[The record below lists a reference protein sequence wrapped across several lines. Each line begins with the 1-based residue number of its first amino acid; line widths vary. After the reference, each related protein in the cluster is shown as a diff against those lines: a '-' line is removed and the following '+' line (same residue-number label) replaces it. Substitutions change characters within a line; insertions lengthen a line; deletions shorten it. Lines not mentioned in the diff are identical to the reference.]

1 MATYALLV
9 LPSAN
14 RVYGRA
20 APALACAELR
30 VVLGV
35 EASVESIAGRSYLVF
50 SVDEAVDAAA
60 VAALSSSFALFEV
73 CGGDLLRPVPLPAV
87 ERFDDDLVTI
97 QRYAGKTNEQFTR
110 LLLNVARALAGR
122 CARVLD
128 PVAGR
133 GTTLNHALLLGWSAA
148 GVEVDGKA
156 VDAYESFLR
165 QWLRDKGVRHSWDA
179 GRVRR
184 DGKVVGRRFSAS
196 LDGGLDVVVVQ
207 DETRMAGEHFR
218 RGSFDAVVGDLP
230 YGVQHGGRSGGSGPR
245 SRSPLAMLEEAVPS
259 WVSVLR
265 AGGSMVLAV
274 NTKVAGLD
282 AVGALLAGAGLDVV
296 SLDGFEHR
304 VDHAIQRNVVAA
316 VKPPA
321 GRASA
326 S

>member
-20 APALACAELR
+20 APALASAELR

-50 SVDEAVDAAA
+50 SVDDAVDAAA

-73 CGGDLLRPVPLPAV
+73 CDGGLLRPVPLPVV
-87 ERFDDDLVTI
+87 ERFDEDLVTI

-110 LLLNVARALAGR
+110 LLLNVAGALAGR
-122 CARVLD
+122 CTRVLD

-196 LDGGLDVVVVQ
+196 LDDGLDVVVVQ

-230 YGVQHGGRSGGSGPR
+230 YGVQHGGRSGGSSGSR
-245 SRSPLAMLEEAVPS
+245 ARSPLAMLEEALPA
-259 WVSVLR
+259 WVTVLR

-274 NTKVAGLD
+274 NTKVAGFD
-282 AVGALLAGAGLDVV
+282 AVRALLGGAGLDV
-296 SLDGFEHR
+296 LPLEGFEHR
-304 VDHAIQRNVVAA
+304 VDHAIQRDVVAA
-316 VKPPA
+316 VKPTA
-321 GRASA
+321 GQA
-326 S
+326 